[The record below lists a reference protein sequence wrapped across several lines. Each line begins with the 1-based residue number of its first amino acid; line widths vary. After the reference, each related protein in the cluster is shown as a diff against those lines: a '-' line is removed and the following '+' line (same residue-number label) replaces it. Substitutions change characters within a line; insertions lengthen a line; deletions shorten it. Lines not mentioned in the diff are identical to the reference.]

1 MVKLGGVPRKSVKH
15 GLGYLCFFQVR
26 EFYQCVFLQWG
37 GVRCIIM
44 DAFELGREFPEVE
57 IDPRLVFDN
66 PTIESLSQ
74 AIVDLPKTQRTKSVE
89 SASTAQPGRN
99 PKNGLPKIIS

>member
-1 MVKLGGVPRKSVKH
+1 
-15 GLGYLCFFQVR
+15 
-26 EFYQCVFLQWG
+26 
-37 GVRCIIM
+37 M

-66 PTIESLSQ
+66 PTIEQLSQ

-89 SASTAQPGRN
+89 SAT
-99 PKNGLPKIIS
+99 